1 MKMKHLPFILTL
13 LVVKICAAQIQESN
27 LVGTWEL
34 KKTESDVEISETDIF
49 GNSNKKSKEKEKN
62 EADIILQ
69 FGEKGN
75 LDIIQF
81 GNKSRV
87 KFTLK
92 DSILTLGLSEY
103 KILQLTNTELILT
116 EPESLFSA
124 KDFYVKT
131 NKKIEPVKEVKK
143 KKKKYDNGQLKLKGT
158 LRNGIESGTWT
169 EWHENG
175 QKKSERSFL
184 NGIPLGTW
192 KEWDKNGKLTKEK
205 KWN

>member
-1 MKMKHLPFILTL
+1 MKMKYLPFILIL
-13 LVVKICAAQIQESN
+13 LVAKINAAQMQESK

-34 KKTESDVEISETDIF
+34 KKTISDAEISETDIF
-49 GNSNKKSKEKEKN
+49 GNSNKKKKEKVKK

-92 DSILTLGLSEY
+92 DSILTLGWSEY
-103 KILQLTNTELILT
+103 KILQLTNTELVLT
-116 EPESLFSA
+116 KPENLFSA
-124 KDFYVKT
+124 KEFYIKT
-131 NKKIEPVKEVKK
+131 NKKIEPVKEVELVEKTYK
-143 KKKKYDNGQLKLKGT
+143 NGQLKLKGT
-158 LRNGIESGTWT
+158 LSNGIENGTWT

-184 NGIPLGTW
+184 NGVPFGTW
-192 KEWDKNGKLTKEK
+192 KEWDKKGKLIREK

>member
-1 MKMKHLPFILTL
+1 MKMKFLPIILFL
-13 LVVKICAAQIQESN
+13 FVVKISSAQILESN

-34 KKTESDVEISETDIF
+34 KKTVSDAEISETDIF

-62 EADIILQ
+62 EVDIILQ
-69 FGEKGN
+69 FGENRN

-81 GNKSRV
+81 GEKSRV

-92 DSILTLGLSEY
+92 DSALTMGWSKYRIL
-103 KILQLTNTELILT
+103 KLTNTELVIT
-116 EPESLFSA
+116 KPESLFST

-131 NKKIEPVKEVKK
+131 NKKIDPVKEVELVE
-143 KKKKYDNGQLKLKGT
+143 KKYKNGQLKLKGT
-158 LRNGIESGTWT
+158 LRNGIEDGTWT
-169 EWHENG
+169 EWYENS

-184 NGIPLGTW
+184 NGIPIGTW
-192 KEWDKNGKLTKEK
+192 KEWDKKGELIREK